1 MCLLF
6 LALRRARRRRLFTL
20 LTLFRIRMA
29 LKERNYLIASSL
41 IEPTFSPWYNI
52 YERRDRGSFISVV
65 SIDPNTFDYLLEKFS
80 AHYIVKTGPGKRG
93 RPPKFVNKHA
103 VLACLLHSY
112 TAAVE
117 NKTLCELFGVPPA
130 TLSRVLNIASEAL
143 SQTLKGLPEAS
154 IRFPDKE
161 TQLRWAALTNARE
174 PLVKGVWG
182 FVDGKNYRVQE
193 PTNGDL
199 QNAMYNGICRYGLV
213 IG

>member
-1 MCLLF
+1 MLF
-6 LALRRARRRRLFTL
+6 WL
-20 LTLFRIRMA
+20 
-29 LKERNYLIASSL
+29 
-41 IEPTFSPWYNI
+41 
-52 YERRDRGSFISVV
+52 V
-65 SIDPNTFDYLLEKFS
+65 
-80 AHYIVKTGPGKRG
+80 
-93 RPPKFVNKHA
+93 
-103 VLACLLHSY
+103 LLHSY
-112 TAAVE
+112 TAAGE

-193 PTNGDL
+193 PTNSDL